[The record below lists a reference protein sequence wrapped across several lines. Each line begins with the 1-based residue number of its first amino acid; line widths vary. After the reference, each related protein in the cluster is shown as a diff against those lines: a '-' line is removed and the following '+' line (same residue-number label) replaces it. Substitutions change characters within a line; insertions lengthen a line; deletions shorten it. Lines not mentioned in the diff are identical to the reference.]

1 MSEEDKKIIEQAARI
16 LVYEKLITPEEQIRM
31 LEILRKEAH
40 HEN

>member
-16 LVYEKLITPEEQIRM
+16 LVYEKLITPEEQLCM